1 MSNAREGGSMLQTER
16 TDRRTFWWV
25 MMIIAAV
32 AGAVTWNVLG
42 AMG

>member
-1 MSNAREGGSMLQTER
+1 MLQTGG

-25 MMIIAAV
+25 LMIIAAV

-42 AMG
+42 SMG